1 MTQPTSAKR
10 ALKPSPA
17 IRGQALIDDWRLF
30 WVLRGYAHSQSWYEV
45 DPAASPGFQLSA
57 MLILI
62 VASQLPP
69 LRSPPAVSLR
79 RPMKHL
85 TPILR
90 QGSDVAKQVWDRVGH
105 GRLLHRRLTTSEA
118 VRRSDGNGGDLIIEL
133 IVVGWGPAVRGLRT
147 LEGVARHFGADCDA
161 IGHLVL

>member
-1 MTQPTSAKR
+1 MTAAPVF
-10 ALKPSPA
+10 
-17 IRGQALIDDWRLF
+17 ALIDCNAFYVSCERLF
-30 WVLRGYAHSQSWYEV
+30 DAHLRG
-45 DPAASPGFQLSA
+45 
-57 MLILI
+57 
-62 VASQLPP
+62 
-69 LRSPPAVSLR
+69 RAVSLR

-90 QGSDVAKQVWDRVGH
+90 QGSGVAKQVWDRVGH

-133 IVVGWGPAVRGLRT
+133 PVVGGGPAVRGLRT
-147 LEGVARHFGADCDA
+147 VEGVARHFGADCDA